1 MNSVHIQGTVRT
13 EMGTKFAKALRAE
26 GQVPCVIYGGEAPI
40 HFSAPILSFRSLV
53 YVPEVNMAVI
63 ELDGAKY
70 EAVIQDMQF
79 DVLKDTLNH
88 IDFIQVIPG
97 KPVTVEVPVQL
108 TGNAAGVRLGGKMK
122 IVMRKVKVKGLVSEI
137 PGAIEHN
144 VTALKIGESLR
155 VNQIKE
161 GKPFEILTQDSGV
174 IATIKTTRNVVL
186 GATEEEET
194 EEAEA

>member
-13 EMGTKFAKALRAE
+13 DMGTKYAKALRAE

-40 HFSAPILSFRSLV
+40 HFYAPILSFRSLV

-63 ELDGAKY
+63 ELDGTKY

-88 IDFIQVIPG
+88 IDFIQVLPG
-97 KPVTVEVPVQL
+97 KPVTVEVPVKL

-122 IVMRKVKVKGLVSEI
+122 IVMRKVKVKGLVNEI
-137 PGAIEHN
+137 PGAIEHD
-144 VTALKIGESLR
+144 VTALKVGESLR

-161 GKPFEILTQDSGV
+161 GKPYEILTQDSGV

>member
-13 EMGTKFAKALRAE
+13 DMGTKYAKALRAE

-40 HFSAPILSFRSLV
+40 HFYAPILSFRSLV

-63 ELDGAKY
+63 ELDGTKY

-88 IDFIQVIPG
+88 IDFIQVLPG
-97 KPVTVEVPVQL
+97 KPVTVEVPVKL

-122 IVMRKVKVKGLVSEI
+122 IVMRKVKVKGLVNEI
-137 PGAIEHN
+137 PGAIEHD
-144 VTALKIGESLR
+144 VTALKVGESLR

-161 GKPFEILTQDSGV
+161 GKPYEILTQDSGV

-186 GATEEEET
+186 GATEEET